1 MFTQVPIQHDIY
13 GGGMRPPAPIQPT
26 HGPKKQTLS
35 PSITGTSVLA
45 VKYNGGVAMTTDT
58 LGSYGSLARFYVM
71 ERMKQIGDFTVVGG
85 GGDYSDFQHTIKTL
99 EELVNDDFCRNDGSR
114 LYPEEIYNYLCRVQ
128 YNRRN
133 RMNPLWNYL
142 VVAGF
147 REGTPF
153 LGHVDLLGTCY
164 KDDFIATGY
173 GGHIALPLIRK
184 AWKPELTKEEAV
196 KLLEDC
202 MRVLFYRDARSTN
215 KIQIATLDAEGISIS
230 KAFELETYHW
240 DSGELAVR
248 GDKY

>member
-1 MFTQVPIQHDIY
+1 MFTQVAIQHDIF
-13 GGGMRPPAPIQPT
+13 GGGLRPPAPAAPA

-45 VKYNGGVAMTTDT
+45 VKYKGGVAVTADT
-58 LGSYGSLARFYVM
+58 LGSYGSLARFFVLPRLTQVGAY
-71 ERMKQIGDFTVVGG
+71 TVVGG
-85 GGDYSDFQHTIKTL
+85 GGDISDYQHTIKTL
-99 EELVNDDFCRNDGSR
+99 QELVTDDFCRNDGSK

-133 RMNPLWNYL
+133 KMNPLWNSL
-142 VVAGF
+142 VVAGY
-147 REGTPF
+147 REEVPF
-153 LGHVDLLGTCY
+153 LGYVDLLGTCY

-184 AWKPELTKEEAV
+184 AWRPDISKEEAI

-215 KIQIATLDAEGISIS
+215 KIQIATIGENGPEISDPID
-230 KAFELETYHW
+230 LETYHW
-240 DSGELAVR
+240 ESGELAANR
-248 GDKY
+248 EKY